1 MDRKLKLGI
10 VIAFAALVVVPTVLA
25 LSNTNNWPSKT
36 AQLRAEQ
43 AELDETL
50 SQLKLEKLELEASL
64 NQVNA
69 DIEEVRK
76 MRDEL
81 EKQIVEVI
89 NSPLTT
95 APVVEEKVVNQQPAV
110 PNKSQ

>member
-1 MDRKLKLGI
+1 M
-10 VIAFAALVVVPTVLA
+10 
-25 LSNTNNWPSKT
+25 S
-36 AQLRAEQ
+36 
-43 AELDETL
+43 
-50 SQLKLEKLELEASL
+50 
-64 NQVNA
+64 QVNA

-95 APVVEEKVVNQQPAV
+95 APVVEEKVVNEQPAV